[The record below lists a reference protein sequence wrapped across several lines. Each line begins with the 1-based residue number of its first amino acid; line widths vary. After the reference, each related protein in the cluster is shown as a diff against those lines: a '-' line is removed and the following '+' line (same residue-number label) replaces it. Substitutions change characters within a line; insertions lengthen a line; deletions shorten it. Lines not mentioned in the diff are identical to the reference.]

1 MVKINRKSSKTIK
14 RSKVKKTRKCNN
26 KQRGGARGQA
36 LPPRNSIHNHT
47 PYQKK
52 QQAKEW
58 LYNYFMVEK
67 SSGPKKRL
75 DKLKELEETVG
86 FENESNFVIF
96 DRIGGPNK
104 SIEIFDYLKIL
115 NIKTIDDFNREILH
129 HHSSTTEQANENPYG
144 VYINGNVKNSRTGE
158 ILYTRKRSGNLSP
171 PRPYK
176 RPSIT
181 RRLMPELFNNS
192 RSQRRSH
199 RRSRN
204 SEKKPIIVFDFDKT
218 FIEQHSGGVPI
229 SNRTENLQPQI
240 IKNYRDYLT
249 IIKNKFSKIYINSR
263 GISDE
268 IKRYLFNNGHID
280 EYIDD
285 FYGANERSEI
295 GQKSNNNIRNTS
307 NPDSYWSKRKVR
319 NLNDILLHNPGYR
332 KTDIYFYD
340 DTELN
345 ITEAIAAGYINSFVV
360 PSSAPNS
367 VSHLYPQLK
376 GGEKLLAKIA
386 SGDLIIQGRY

>member
-1 MVKINRKSSKTIK
+1 
-14 RSKVKKTRKCNN
+14 
-26 KQRGGARGQA
+26 
-36 LPPRNSIHNHT
+36 
-47 PYQKK
+47 
-52 QQAKEW
+52 
-58 LYNYFMVEK
+58 
-67 SSGPKKRL
+67 
-75 DKLKELEETVG
+75 
-86 FENESNFVIF
+86 
-96 DRIGGPNK
+96 
-104 SIEIFDYLKIL
+104 
-115 NIKTIDDFNREILH
+115 
-129 HHSSTTEQANENPYG
+129 
-144 VYINGNVKNSRTGE
+144 
-158 ILYTRKRSGNLSP
+158 
-171 PRPYK
+171 
-176 RPSIT
+176 
-181 RRLMPELFNNS
+181 MPELFNNS
-192 RSQRRSH
+192 RSQRRSQ